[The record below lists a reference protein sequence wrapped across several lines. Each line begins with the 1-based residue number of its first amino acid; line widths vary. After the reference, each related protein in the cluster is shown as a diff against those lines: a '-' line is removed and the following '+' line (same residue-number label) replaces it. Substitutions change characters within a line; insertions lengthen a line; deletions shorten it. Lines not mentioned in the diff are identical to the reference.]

1 MSTEKK
7 QEKKAVDP
15 FFAVIAKV
23 YGVPAS
29 GISAIGE
36 QPYLNKDGRLFLLKK
51 LRTGKSAV
59 KAIRFE
65 FIKMS
70 TSLIEPAVVKKT
82 IVFKDGLE
90 VEAMGEASQDSV
102 GSQSVKQTLN
112 MVAETRAL
120 NRAIWQAIGGD
131 IMEQV
136 QKNLETMELEEKD
149 RDRIMEAGRVS
160 YEEMERPTKPSET
173 DDRERKLYQATAE
186 RIDAISSDEEA
197 LKRALEK
204 INEMPLEAQ
213 AKGMIEE
220 KILIA
225 LSKLRTAKGD
235 KKAPKKKTAKTM
247 KVTLPAKIKK
257 GDIIAVNGKRV
268 PVKKVTKKKN
278 KK

>member
-1 MSTEKK
+1 MSTGKK
-7 QEKKAVDP
+7 EEEKKAVDP
-15 FFAVIAKV
+15 FFGVIAKV

-36 QPYLNKDGRLFLLKK
+36 QPYLNKDGRLYLLKK
-51 LRTGKSAV
+51 LRTGKNAV

-120 NRAIWQAIGGD
+120 NRAIWQAIGGE

-136 QKNLETMELEEKD
+136 QSNLDTMELEEKD
-149 RDRIMEAGRVS
+149 RKRIMEAGRVS
-160 YEEMERPTKPSET
+160 YEEMERPTAPNET
-173 DDRERKLYQATAE
+173 ADQEKKLYQATVE
-186 RIDAISSDEEA
+186 RIDALSTDEEG

-204 INEMPLEAQ
+204 IKDMPLEAQ
-213 AKGMIEE
+213 TKAMVEE
-220 KILIA
+220 RIYIA
-225 LSKLRTAKGD
+225 LSKIRAGKEEPGKAKKPKAA
-235 KKAPKKKTAKTM
+235 KKAVKKVSKNPKKK
-247 KVTLPAKIKK
+247 
-257 GDIIAVNGKRV
+257 
-268 PVKKVTKKKN
+268 
-278 KK
+278 

>member
-1 MSTEKK
+1 MSGSKEVKKGEK
-7 QEKKAVDP
+7 KKAVDP

-65 FIKMS
+65 FLKMS
-70 TSLIEPAVVKKT
+70 TSLIEPAVVKKI

-120 NRAIWQAIGGD
+120 NRAIWQAIGGE
-131 IMEQV
+131 IMGQV
-136 QKNLETMELEEKD
+136 QNNLDSMEIEQKD

-160 YEEMERPTKPSET
+160 YEEMERPTAPAQA
-173 DDRERKLYQATAE
+173 DDREAKLYQATAE

-204 INEMPLEAQ
+204 IKEMPLEARS
-213 AKGMIEE
+213 KGMIEE

-225 LSKLRTAKGD
+225 LSKIRTAKLA
-235 KKAPKKKTAKTM
+235 KPAKKKTAK
-247 KVTLPAKIKK
+247 KVA
-257 GDIIAVNGKRV
+257 
-268 PVKKVTKKKN
+268 KKKA